1 MLRILPKKNAISLC
15 TFLISSV
22 FFAEVWAAAVPESI
36 DGVIKVTAEELIGL
50 AEDIPELVILD
61 SRIPGDRIQGFIEGT
76 LSLPDTETTCDS
88 LSKIISKKDTAS
100 LFYCNGIKCARSG
113 KAIKIAL
120 DCGYSNIYWFRGGFG
135 EWLEKGYPYIQE

>member
-1 MLRILPKKNAISLC
+1 MLRIVPKKNAISLC
-15 TFLISSV
+15 TFLVSSV
-22 FFAEVWAAAVPESI
+22 FLAEVWATVVPESI
-36 DGVIKVTAEELIGL
+36 DGAIKVTAEELIGL
-50 AEDIPELVILD
+50 VEDIPELVIID

-76 LSLPDTETTCDS
+76 LSIPNTDTTCDS

-100 LFYCNGIKCARSG
+100 LFYCNGVKCARSS
-113 KAIKIAL
+113 KAIKIAI

>member
-1 MLRILPKKNAISLC
+1 M
-15 TFLISSV
+15 